1 VSDADVC
8 ITEFTDP
15 GCPWAWSAEPFRRRL
30 QWLYGDALSWERRMV
45 VLADD
50 PQEYLDKGFT
60 PEKLSKAYVTIG
72 RDHGMPMDTS
82 LRPRMAATA
91 PACRAIVAARL
102 HAPDAEDPLLRA
114 FRVRNFAGQLLDEE
128 ATLVDA
134 AGDAGLDAE
143 ALRAW
148 MAGRDVESALE
159 EDRAAA
165 REPIPAARVLDD
177 KLANWSGGRRYT
189 CPSLEIVRRSDGVQL
204 AVPGFQPFAAYD
216 VVFANLVPGSA
227 RREPPESVLDVLEWA
242 GEPLATREVA
252 VLCDIGHDEAREQL
266 GRVATERHLGFDGL
280 WSPA

>member
-1 VSDADVC
+1 MAAPDIC

-15 GCPWAWSAEPFRRRL
+15 GCPWAWSSEPFRRRL
-30 QWLYGDALSWERRMV
+30 QWLYGESLDWSRRMV

-60 PEKLSKAYVTIG
+60 PAKQSEAYVKIG
-72 RDHGMPMDTS
+72 REHGMPMDTS

-91 PACRAIVAARL
+91 PACRAVVAVRV
-102 HAPDAEDPLLRA
+102 HAPHAEDALLRA
-114 FRVRNFAGQLLDEE
+114 FRVRNFAGQLLDEPT
-128 ATLVDA
+128 TLAGA
-134 AGDAGLDAE
+134 AADTGLDADE
-143 ALRAW
+143 LGAW
-148 MAGRDVESALE
+148 MRDPAVEAALE

-165 REPIPAARVLDD
+165 REPMDAARVLDS

-189 CPSLEIVRRSDGVQL
+189 CPSLEIVRRSDGVRI

-216 VVFANLVPGSA
+216 VLLANLVPGSG
-227 RREPPESVLDVLEWA
+227 RREPPSSVLETLEWA

-266 GRVATERHLGFDGL
+266 GRVASERHLGFDGL
-280 WSPA
+280 WSPV